1 MINIEILPNDDI
13 LNRFYKYINKYINIF
28 LKKYLMYNII
38 MSNNNVNINNSINGK
53 NMNLDQYYR
62 ASIGG
67 EIKQQV
73 SYNDD
78 SRWNCVLSQPQ
89 PIYTFNVAA
98 GYIAGQPTVQNFV
111 VYIHD
116 FEKEANPLDIIN
128 RKK

>member
-1 MINIEILPNDDI
+1 
-13 LNRFYKYINKYINIF
+13 
-28 LKKYLMYNII
+28 

-98 GYIAGQPTVQNFV
+98 GYIAGHPTVQNFV

-116 FEKEANPLDIIN
+116 FEEESNPLDIIN